1 MLFRVLAFFVVA
13 GLGSSVLGFF
23 WGAGRETNSSRYL
36 AGREALKRYFLRGP
50 DFWEVLILFWPR
62 KHACVY
68 AERGRAEAP
77 RHGHLHLCFQPRRP
91 PARGAAPAIPRH
103 PPGWVL
109 QLTEK
114 LLPLRLA
121 TSQRRLTLTSAEHQ
135 RSRVAFS
142 LRGPGRSSGAAGSRR
157 AAAAPPG
164 GALRGEM
171 RPAPWDIT
179 AHLPLRALGAPA
191 RTPVITN
198 SWVRKLNRRSV
209 PSATGWR
216 NTWIWAALWYV
227 ISEFSK

>member
-1 MLFRVLAFFVVA
+1 M
-13 GLGSSVLGFF
+13 
-23 WGAGRETNSSRYL
+23 
-36 AGREALKRYFLRGP
+36 
-50 DFWEVLILFWPR
+50 
-62 KHACVY
+62 CMQ
-68 AERGRAEAP
+68 RGRAEAP
-77 RHGHLHLCFQPRRP
+77 RHGHLHLCFQPRSLLPAAMRTSGGTRP

-114 LLPLRLA
+114 LLPLRPA
-121 TSQRRLTLTSAEHQ
+121 ASQRRLTLTSAKHQ

-209 PSATGWR
+209 PSATG
-216 NTWIWAALWYV
+216 
-227 ISEFSK
+227 